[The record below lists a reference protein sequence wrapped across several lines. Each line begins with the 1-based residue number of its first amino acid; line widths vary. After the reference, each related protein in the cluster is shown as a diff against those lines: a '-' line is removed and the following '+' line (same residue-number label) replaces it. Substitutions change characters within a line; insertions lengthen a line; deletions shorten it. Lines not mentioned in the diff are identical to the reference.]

1 VHISSVFTPS
11 QSEDHE
17 RAHVNGLIK
26 KRRRQ
31 WVAEAQLLLFLDAEA
46 HEHIWKPKPNNTNR
60 KPVGSY
66 RKRSPIIVDR
76 SYFLVIFFLLG
87 SWKCRSPIIMK
98 SKKPNNPGDAE
109 AHNQRRQSQMFS
121 SVWLVQIAFVYNK
134 NLLSKLKYWWWWQN
148 GPNSCRSQS
157 TASDIRAETEGHLPE
172 FN

>member
-1 VHISSVFTPS
+1 MSVVCLYLIWVLLHNILNFWCTCCSIFIFFNDPYGLAFWLYKDSPRKFHWGTLCIYPVSSPRQ

-76 SYFLVIFFLLG
+76 SYFLGNDFSENQLNSPRIAAVIWDY
-87 SWKCRSPIIMK
+87 S
-98 SKKPNNPGDAE
+98 
-109 AHNQRRQSQMFS
+109 
-121 SVWLVQIAFVYNK
+121 
-134 NLLSKLKYWWWWQN
+134 
-148 GPNSCRSQS
+148 
-157 TASDIRAETEGHLPE
+157 
-172 FN
+172 